1 MTPQEARLAFKE
13 ILNRID
19 SNMDTTRRDAVK
31 SDLEALLGQ
40 IPVSSKTL
48 EVRNAINDTI
58 VDLASKNI
66 LKLIESISE
75 RTGALALDATKLT
88 AATIQADK
96 VAKDLSL
103 ESATEFVNLAKDGL
117 GIIAEVKG
125 ALEADDRLK
134 LSDSVE
140 SALEFFLMIKMRAEA
155 KMLELKNP

>member
-1 MTPQEARLAFKE
+1 MTPQEARLAFKA

-19 SNMDTTRRDAVK
+19 SKMDNTRRDAVK
-31 SDLEALLGQ
+31 ADLEALLGQ

-58 VDLASKNI
+58 IDLASKNI
-66 LKLIESISE
+66 LELIENISE
-75 RTGALALDATKLT
+75 RTGALALNATRLT
-88 AATIQADK
+88 AATAQANK
-96 VAKDLSL
+96 VARDLSL

-117 GIIAEVKG
+117 GIIADAKG

-140 SALEFFLMIKMRAEA
+140 SALEFFLMLKFRAEA
-155 KMLELKNP
+155 KMLELKNT